1 MDHGILRV
9 SLDIYYAKKKKK
21 KKKVSL
27 VHELNK

>member
-21 KKKVSL
+21 KVSV

>member
-9 SLDIYYAKKKKK
+9 SLDIYYTKKKK
-21 KKKVSL
+21 KKKVSV